1 MQETEINFYFKAFPG
16 SSLELALHL
25 LEHLE
30 ICLLVR
36 FSKDYFK
43 KKILN
48 FKVKIK
54 KI

>member
-36 FSKDYFK
+36 FSKDYL